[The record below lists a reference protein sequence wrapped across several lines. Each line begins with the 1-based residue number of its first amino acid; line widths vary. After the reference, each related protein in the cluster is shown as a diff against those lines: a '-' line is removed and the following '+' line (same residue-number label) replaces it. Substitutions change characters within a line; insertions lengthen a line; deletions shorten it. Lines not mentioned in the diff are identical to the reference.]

1 MMNMIIGT
9 FVADFATNIIHIR
22 SFKRQDVARPPND
35 SCENAVAIISN
46 DTPMGYNTI
55 GAFSD
60 FTVPLTC
67 SVNDEVRGV
76 WFKFTPL
83 NDRIV
88 TVKTS
93 AGTFPHRI
101 AIFTGATCGNIG
113 CFRNIGS
120 GSYITLPITWDA
132 KAGQQYYILVTGSS
146 DFSHVGTFTIAIT
159 VCIAVLVILRKICR
173 RYLMYLIEYLVTE
186 SMTGHSTT
194 KKR

>member
-1 MMNMIIGT
+1 M
-9 FVADFATNIIHIR
+9 VH
-22 SFKRQDVARPPND
+22 QDVARPPND

-46 DTPMGYNTI
+46 DTPKGYDTI
-55 GAFSD
+55 GAFPD
-60 FTVPLTC
+60 FTAIETC
-67 SVNDEVRGV
+67 TVENDVRGV

-113 CFRNIGS
+113 CSRNIGS
-120 GSYITLPITWDA
+120 GSYITLPITWDV

-159 VCIAVLVILRKICR
+159 VSFQFENVFDENCYRCLSR
-173 RYLMYLIEYLVTE
+173 
-186 SMTGHSTT
+186 
-194 KKR
+194 